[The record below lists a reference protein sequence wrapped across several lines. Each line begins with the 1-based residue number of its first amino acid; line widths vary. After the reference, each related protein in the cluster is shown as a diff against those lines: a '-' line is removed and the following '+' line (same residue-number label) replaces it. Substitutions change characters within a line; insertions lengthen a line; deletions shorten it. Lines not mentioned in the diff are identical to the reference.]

1 MPRRTD
7 SLQTLCDFTRGAGGG
22 LVYLTIA
29 ELEGLLAVVEAARHL
44 RDNCDVYGGNPHIVI
59 PAAVALD
66 KAIAKLDEV
75 QP

>member
-1 MPRRTD
+1 MPSRLEQL
-7 SLQTLCDFTRGAGGG
+7 SDFVM
-22 LVYLTIA
+22 LISIKENQSKWLDV
-29 ELEGLLAVVEAARHL
+29 LAVVEAARHL

-66 KAIAKLDEV
+66 KALAKLDEV